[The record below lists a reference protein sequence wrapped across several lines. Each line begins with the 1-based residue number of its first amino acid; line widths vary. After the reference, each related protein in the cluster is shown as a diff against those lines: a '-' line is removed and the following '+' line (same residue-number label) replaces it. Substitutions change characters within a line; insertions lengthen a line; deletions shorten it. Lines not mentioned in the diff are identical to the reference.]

1 MDKASF
7 SNTFYSFPKIMS
19 KENSTFYKTFYSN
32 VSPQTTKA
40 NISLKLSP
48 SPASKTSIIH
58 RNFPLSSFAN
68 YTSQLKNNLN
78 NKGRNRKLT
87 SLIKKKSSFSSD
99 ETDDTYF
106 ALSGIKRTDKKITKR
121 INKGIIWKNKGKNVY
136 DLFASANKKEIQRI
150 RKNIREYELIS
161 EDFNLKEEIT
171 KKKYFPL
178 ENLEL
183 VNDATN
189 IMNRMKKEISNDK
202 KAYESLFR
210 RFKTDLYTFA
220 KQNRDICKKNF
231 IIELIN
237 GERNKIKI
245 KEKEIKKD
253 LEDANKIFIK
263 DEDAFDRFTL
273 EKKREFRKNELNLD
287 LAIRNNKLLM
297 EKVKKASSSV
307 HETENE
313 IVRSI
318 KGIILYKN
326 YADFIHKLLGKEKIK
341 SDLKNIRNSL
351 LNKDKDL
358 PAIAKKVIRQFNFL
372 LNGGEIPVKTE
383 EINNP
388 DLLTALFFSL
398 EGNIIHQMKE
408 RDEIL
413 RDRFMERIS
422 AEKEISEMKKKIEL
436 DQNKLDILE
445 QELKTSNNIYIIDD
459 YQDRID
465 EASNFIYD
473 ISEKLLENQIN
484 QNKNQEVLDNVIE
497 ASLSKLKKIEDTIND
512 LFAEI
517 EEIKNSDKDSENILK
532 DIFDEIKI
540 KNKRQKLKEG
550 REALISL
557 EEEKNLR
564 YLKKN
569 YRYKPKGPIVYPPPY
584 ILEKKNETD
593 DENKENDVNEEEMLY
608 YYDK

>member
-40 NISLKLSP
+40 NVSLKLSP

-161 EDFNLKEEIT
+161 EDFDLKAEIT

-202 KAYESLFR
+202 KAYETLFR

-220 KQNRDICKKNF
+220 KQNRHICKKNF

-245 KEKEIKKD
+245 KEKEIKKE

-263 DEDAFDRFTL
+263 DKDSFDRFTL

-287 LAIRNNKLLM
+287 LAIRNNKHLM

-459 YQDRID
+459 YQERID

-473 ISEKLLENQIN
+473 ISENLLENQIN

-517 EEIKNSDKDSENILK
+517 EEIKNSDKDAENILK

-569 YRYKPKGPIVYPPPY
+569 YRYKPRGPIVYPPPY

>member
-1 MDKASF
+1 M
-7 SNTFYSFPKIMS
+7 
-19 KENSTFYKTFYSN
+19 
-32 VSPQTTKA
+32 
-40 NISLKLSP
+40 
-48 SPASKTSIIH
+48 
-58 RNFPLSSFAN
+58 
-68 YTSQLKNNLN
+68 
-78 NKGRNRKLT
+78 
-87 SLIKKKSSFSSD
+87 
-99 ETDDTYF
+99 
-106 ALSGIKRTDKKITKR
+106 
-121 INKGIIWKNKGKNVY
+121 
-136 DLFASANKKEIQRI
+136 
-150 RKNIREYELIS
+150 
-161 EDFNLKEEIT
+161 
-171 KKKYFPL
+171 
-178 ENLEL
+178 
-183 VNDATN
+183 
-189 IMNRMKKEISNDK
+189 
-202 KAYESLFR
+202 
-210 RFKTDLYTFA
+210 
-220 KQNRDICKKNF
+220 
-231 IIELIN
+231 
-237 GERNKIKI
+237 
-245 KEKEIKKD
+245 
-253 LEDANKIFIK
+253 
-263 DEDAFDRFTL
+263 

-287 LAIRNNKLLM
+287 LAIRNNKHLM

-459 YQDRID
+459 YQERID
-465 EASNFIYD
+465 DASNFIYD
-473 ISEKLLENQIN
+473 ISENLLENQIN

-517 EEIKNSDKDSENILK
+517 EEIKNSDKDAENILK

-550 REALISL
+550 RQALISL
-557 EEEKNLR
+557 EEEKNLK

-569 YRYKPKGPIVYPPPY
+569 YRYKPRGPIVYPPPY